1 MKFYQSIKH
10 TLLYPLTIGDLVLLV
25 EDLLHQNQFYA
36 SLLPVSA
43 TTIIKSILIE
53 FFYFNNQ

>member
-25 EDLLHQNQFYA
+25 EDLSHQNQFYA

-43 TTIIKSILIE
+43 TTVNKINISRT
-53 FFYFNNQ
+53 FSF